1 MVFENPFCLV
11 KALLT
16 PQYVAFN
23 VSLYYDA
30 TSFQSRKSIYNLALL
45 GVANMFRSGI
55 LRLSLVNKLIASFAI
70 IGICLITAVVYAIM
84 GLGTMHRMVGDIARI
99 DLPAATAALTLRDAM
114 QAQQRAVG
122 RFQIL
127 IQPEF
132 KEIYD
137 RQSDT
142 FRQTLTMLQPQSSG
156 ELDSLKKAFDAYTAL
171 VKQVFNGDKVNE
183 VALKLAAERV
193 ERGIEVLRSEQRKR
207 LENKLVAASKR
218 EERTSSWAFG
228 LALSGVIMAVF
239 VATLLV
245 YSFSSSIGKLQKATH
260 RIAAGDFDHDPL
272 IPAGDE
278 IGALSQ
284 DFMRMAVRLKELE
297 QISLDASPLTRLP
310 GNIAIERSINRRLRE
325 KMSFAMCY
333 LDLDNFKSYNDR
345 YGYIKASEILKK
357 TGEVIHEAVKLL
369 NDPDAFVG
377 HIGGDDF
384 VVIIDSKLATAAC
397 QKIIA
402 DFDAMIP
409 SYYTEEDQAAG
420 AIKGVDRYGVPR
432 VFPLLSIS
440 IAALTCQPGH
450 YATAAEIATAAAA
463 VKDRVKESTGS
474 NYMIVREAG
483 VSEA

>member
-1 MVFENPFCLV
+1 
-11 KALLT
+11 
-16 PQYVAFN
+16 
-23 VSLYYDA
+23 
-30 TSFQSRKSIYNLALL
+30 
-45 GVANMFRSGI
+45 MFRSG
-55 LRLSLVNKLIASFAI
+55 LFRLSLVQKLIASFAL
-70 IGICLITAVVYAIM
+70 IGVCLITAVVYAIM
-84 GLGTMHRMVGDIARI
+84 GLGTMHRMVGDIARN
-99 DLPAATAALTLRDAM
+99 DLPASTAVLTLRDAM
-114 QAQQRAVG
+114 QAQQRAAG
-122 RFQIL
+122 RYQIL
-127 IQPEF
+127 KQPEF
-132 KEIYD
+132 RGLYN
-137 RQSDT
+137 RQSEA
-142 FRQTLTMLQPQSSG
+142 FRRTLATLQQNPG
-156 ELDSLKKAFDAYTAL
+156 GADLDSLTKAFDTYSTL
-171 VKQVFNGDKVNE
+171 VERMFSGYE
-183 VALKLAAERV
+183 VSDNVLKRAAERV
-193 ERGIEVLRSEQRKR
+193 EKAIEAVRGEQQKS
-207 LENKLVAASKR
+207 LENKLVAARER
-218 EERTSSWAFG
+218 EERTSTLALG
-228 LALSGVIMAVF
+228 LALSGVTLALL
-239 VATLLV
+239 VAALLV

-297 QISLDASPLTRLP
+297 QLSLDASPLTRLP

-325 KMSFAMCY
+325 KTSFAMCY

-384 VVIIDSKLATAAC
+384 VVIIDAKLAKAAC

-409 SYYTEEDQAAG
+409 SYYSEEDQAIG
-420 AIKGVDRYGVPR
+420 AIKGIDRYGVPR

-440 IAALTCQPGH
+440 IAALNCQPGN

-463 VKDRVKESTGS
+463 VKDRVKESSGS
-474 NYMIVREAG
+474 NYIIVREAG
-483 VSEA
+483 VSDT